1 VDHSRSTLVRLLL
14 MDGICNNIGALCC
27 ITIYRFLETYS
38 ANSVEKGLKFMIDH
52 MQGWSNVFGGLR
64 RNFGVEPYFF

>member
-1 VDHSRSTLVRLLL
+1 MRSLIFDWWSIQINISSGVDHSRFALVRLLL
-14 MDGICNNIGALCC
+14 MDGICNNIVALCC

-52 MQGWSNVFGGLR
+52 MQG
-64 RNFGVEPYFF
+64 